1 MSILSTRHLSQQWQ
15 HRDVRSRNQDENHP
29 SKCVDLAKNDNEQ
42 QKTVSVE
49 SQTST
54 TFVPQDLRYSPVRG
68 LPSELFAGS
77 AVTEAGSTVHGARLV
92 LEVADALVDGERPS
106 QSCLQQQREIGRSA
120 RSEAGGSLV

>member
-1 MSILSTRHLSQQWQ
+1 MSF
-15 HRDVRSRNQDENHP
+15 
-29 SKCVDLAKNDNEQ
+29 
-42 QKTVSVE
+42 E

-54 TFVPQDLRYSPVRG
+54 SFVAKSSDTHQWEGFPG
-68 LPSELFAGS
+68 NFFAGS
-77 AVTEAGSTVHGARLV
+77 VVTEAGSAVHGARLV